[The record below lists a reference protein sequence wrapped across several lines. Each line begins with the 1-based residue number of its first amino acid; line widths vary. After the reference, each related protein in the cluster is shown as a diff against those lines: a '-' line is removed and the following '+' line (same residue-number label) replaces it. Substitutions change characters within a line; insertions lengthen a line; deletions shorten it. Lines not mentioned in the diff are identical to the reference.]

1 MEKTRIDG
9 CARLARV
16 PSVFAWAAS
25 AWVALCAGLVAPAR
39 TAAAENHEV
48 TVQRNEAAKMR
59 DGITLRADIYRPKAE
74 GKFPVLLVRTPYDK
88 RNETNFGLKGAA
100 RGFVVIAQDVRGRFE
115 SEGEWYTFV
124 HESQDGYDTV
134 EWAAALPY
142 SNGKVGMF
150 GGSYVGATQFLA
162 ALAKPPH
169 LAGICPNVT
178 ASNYHDGW
186 TYQGGAFEQWFNE
199 SWASGLAENTM
210 RRRAEQKYDA
220 LGGSKV
226 LPLISYPVLEAPS
239 GEGIAPY
246 FKDWLAHPNFDEYWK
261 RISIEDHYAQ
271 IQVPVYGMGAWY
283 DIFLGGTLK
292 NYVRLKTE
300 AGAEAARKGQR
311 LLVYVGGHAGGW
323 DSRKVGAVDFG
334 EKLPIDGDELT
345 LRWYDWL
352 LKGEAK
358 GVEKEKPVKIFV
370 MGKNEWRE
378 EDDWPLA
385 RARITK
391 YYLHSAGSA
400 NGIGGNGTLSPVA
413 PAEEKAD
420 QYVYDPDDAAPTIG
434 GPLCCGALPTGIG
447 PEDQR
452 PAEAR
457 SDVLVYTTP
466 SFAKDTEVT
475 GPVSLDLYVSSSA
488 VDTDFTGMLVDVWP
502 SGLAQNL
509 TSGILRLR
517 YRNSQEKP
525 ELANPSET
533 YRVTV
538 DLWATS
544 NMFLAGH
551 KLRLEVSSSNFPRF
565 DRNLNTGEEQARA
578 TRMVK
583 ATNVIYHDKAHPSAL
598 ILPIVP

>member
-1 MEKTRIDG
+1 MEKTRRDG
-9 CARLARV
+9 REESVRLAR
-16 PSVFAWAAS
+16 ARAAFVCMALFS
-25 AWVALCAGLVAPAR
+25 AMVWPLPA
-39 TAAAENHEV
+39 AAAENREV
-48 TVQRNEAAKMR
+48 TVERNVAAKMR
-59 DGITLRADIYRPKAE
+59 DGVTLRADIYRPKAD
-74 GKFPVLLVRTPYDK
+74 GKYPVLLVRTPYDK
-88 RNETNFGLKGAA
+88 TNETNFGLKAAA
-100 RGFVVIAQDVRGRFE
+100 RGYVAIAQDVRGRFT
-115 SEGEWYTFV
+115 SEGDWYTFKN
-124 HESQDGYDTV
+124 ESQDGYDTV

-142 SNGKVGMF
+142 SNGKVGMY

-220 LGGSKV
+220 LGGTRV
-226 LPLISYPVLEAPS
+226 LPLSSYPVLEPPS

-246 FKDWLAHPNFDEYWK
+246 FKDWLAHPHFDEYWK
-261 RISIEDHYAQ
+261 QISIEDHYAQ
-271 IQVPVYGMGAWY
+271 IQVPVYNLGAWY

-300 AGAEAARKGQR
+300 AGTDAARRGQR
-311 LLVYVGGHAGGW
+311 LFVFVGGHAGW
-323 DSRKVGAVDFG
+323 TQARKIGDVDFG
-334 EKLPIDGDELT
+334 EKAPFDIDELT

-352 LKGEAK
+352 LKGEAN

-385 RARITK
+385 RAKNTK
-391 YYLHSAGSA
+391 YYLHSAGAA
-400 NGIGGNGTLSPVA
+400 NGIASNGALSAVA
-413 PAEEKAD
+413 PADEKAD
-420 QYVYDPDDAAPTIG
+420 QYVYDPSDAAPTIG

-457 SDVLVYTTP
+457 SDVLVYATP
-466 SFAKDTEVT
+466 AFAKDTEVT

-502 SGLAQNL
+502 NGFAQNL

-525 ELANPSET
+525 ELANPGEM
-533 YRVTV
+533 YHITV

-544 NMFLAGH
+544 NVFLAGH

-598 ILPIVP
+598 VLPIVP